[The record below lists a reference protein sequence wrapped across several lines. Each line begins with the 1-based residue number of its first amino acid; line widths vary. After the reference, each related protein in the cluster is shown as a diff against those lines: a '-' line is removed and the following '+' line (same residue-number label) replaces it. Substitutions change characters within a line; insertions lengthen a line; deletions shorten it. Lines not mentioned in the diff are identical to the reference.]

1 MISTDKLRV
10 TALGTIFDNVSLV
23 KNVTLKA
30 FNGIPGVTISNF
42 QLPDDDTAG
51 GIHIETDSSIPSPAG
66 KYTFTICHTESNTSS
81 ELGIDLGTVTF
92 NAFFQD
98 VLIGPLSGDNL
109 ILPPQSTVVEHLSGR
124 IVPQSGSDLDTIGV
138 LFSQYLAG
146 DNQTLVV
153 KGNSV
158 NPGNGEVTWLS
169 NAFKTLELSVVL
181 PGQTF
186 KVRRTYYPTTLYAD
200 AQSTDHRVDYN
211 QRP

>member
-1 MISTDKLRV
+1 M
-10 TALGTIFDNVSLV
+10 
-23 KNVTLKA
+23 
-30 FNGIPGVTISNF
+30 
-42 QLPDDDTAG
+42 
-51 GIHIETDSSIPSPAG
+51 
-66 KYTFTICHTESNTSS
+66 
-81 ELGIDLGTVTF
+81 TF